1 MIIKKE
7 YIKDLEPIV
16 IKLILPQV
24 GSRQILYQSFLDIT
38 DELLD
43 FIINKEGELLIGR
56 GHYKLNKKNEKLYFA
71 GRLKIKNG
79 LIYYIDND
87 SGHYSPSHKDLD
99 DIYNV
104 MKIAGIISKDAEK
117 KYL

>member
-1 MIIKKE
+1 MIFKKK
-7 YIKDLEPIV
+7 YIKNL
-16 IKLILPQV
+16 KLINIKFTLPQV
-24 GSRQILYQSFLDIT
+24 GSRQISYENFFDIT
-38 DELLD
+38 DELFD
-43 FIINKEGELLIGR
+43 FIVNEKGELLIGR

-104 MKIAGIISKDAEK
+104 MKKAGIISKCAEK
-117 KYL
+117 KYF